1 MKPDLRRELA
11 ALAVI
16 ASVGVA
22 MLVLA
27 WRGVALSPYP
37 PLELPWLLSGGLAG
51 VALIGLAGCSATIL
65 LQRRD
70 NAVHRA
76 RLDRAINDTIA
87 ELQRRSAE
95 SPDS

>member
-1 MKPDLRRELA
+1 VKPQLRSEFALLA
-11 ALAVI
+11 AMAAI
-16 ASVGVA
+16 GVV

-51 VALIGLAGCSATIL
+51 LTLIGLAGCAATIL
-65 LQRRD
+65 IHRRD

-76 RLDRAINDTIA
+76 RIDRAVSDTIA
-87 ELQRRSAE
+87 ELQRRAGEGGS
-95 SPDS
+95 